1 MRNYAAVTSRGVN
14 KEFLKNVYEHNVNRL
29 QRGEEIDYLLEEKD
43 SLGSNSKILI
53 NGKFEQINDF
63 KQLEQNFEKL
73 EEQRK
78 EIISKRENNG
88 DYLQNHLVEFVVAL
102 SEEQSNFYLDNG
114 EDLSSGIEKFIE
126 NLGQNY
132 GINTLMYSSHFDE
145 GHYEDNEVKRNIH
158 FHIVSYNYDLKNEK
172 AILSNFSKQD
182 FRDLQDL
189 VANSFKEVGFD
200 FDRGISKKLTK
211 KEHLETLEFALQKQK
226 FELEQLQRR
235 RKEEYYL
242 AKSVKNEIKDL
253 RTNFERDSIEFEQL
267 TTLLNVA
274 RMEEKER
281 ADKNKIEFENN
292 QEQRNFISSNL
303 KNVLVKHL
311 KNEQIGI
318 LNKENITKVENKN
331 ELFKDL
337 ILEFEKMKKIDIQ
350 NMDYNNIK
358 NFEKELINNTK
369 TLEKKVET
377 LENKNEK
384 LEEQNKILIQ
394 QQENFVKNFGDF
406 KTKFIEIEQENNKYK
421 DFILQNNLNK
431 NFENFGKIEDKDNNL
446 PFNFSRA

>member
-1 MRNYAAVTSRGVN
+1 MRNYSSVTSRGVN
-14 KEFLKNVYEHNVNRL
+14 KKFLELIYEHNVNRL
-29 QRGEEIDYLLEEKD
+29 KKGETIDYLLKKED

-53 NGKFEQINDF
+53 DGKFEQLNDF
-63 KQLEQNFEKL
+63 NSLNTAFEKL

-78 EIISKRENNG
+78 EIISKRKNNG

-114 EDLSSGIEKFIE
+114 EDLSNGIEKFIE
-126 NLGQNY
+126 NLNENY
-132 GINTLMYSSHFDE
+132 GINTLMYSSHYDE
-145 GHYEDNEVKRNIH
+145 GHYENNEVKRN
-158 FHIVSYNYDLKNEK
+158 FHYHLVAYNYSIKDEK

-189 VANSFKEVGFD
+189 AANSFQEVNLD
-200 FDRGISKKLTK
+200 FSRGISKKITK

-226 FELEQLQRR
+226 IELEQLQRR

-242 AKSVKNEIKDL
+242 AKSVKNDIKDL
-253 RTNFERDSIEFEQL
+253 RSNFERDSIEFEQL

-274 RMEEKER
+274 RVEEKER
-281 ADKNKIEFENN
+281 ADKNKIEFENDK
-292 QEQRNFISSNL
+292 EQRNFISSNL

-311 KNEQIGI
+311 KNEEIGFVK
-318 LNKENITKVENKN
+318 KENITKVENKN

-358 NFEKELINNTK
+358 NFEKELINNTRK
-369 TLEKKVET
+369 LENKVET
-377 LENKNEK
+377 LESKNEK

-406 KTKFIEIEQENNKYK
+406 KTKFIEIEQENNKDK

>member
-1 MRNYAAVTSRGVN
+1 MRNYSSVSSRGVN
-14 KEFLKNVYEHNVNRL
+14 KKFLELIYEHNVNRL
-29 QRGEEIDYLLEEKD
+29 KKGETIDYLLNKED

-53 NGKFEQINDF
+53 NGKFEQLNDF
-63 KQLEQNFEKL
+63 NSLNTAFEKL

-78 EIISKRENNG
+78 EIISKRVNSG

-102 SEEQSNFYLDNG
+102 SEEQSNYYLDNG
-114 EDLSSGIEKFIE
+114 EDLSNGIERFIE
-126 NLGQNY
+126 NLNENY
-132 GINTLMYSSHFDE
+132 GINTLMYSEHFDE
-145 GHYEDNEVKRNIH
+145 GHYEGNEAKKNIH
-158 FHIVSYNYDLKNEK
+158 FHIVAYNYNLKEGK
-172 AILSNFSKQD
+172 SILSSFKKQD

-189 VANSFKEVGFD
+189 AANSFQEVNLD
-200 FDRGISKKLTK
+200 FQRGISKNITK

-226 FELEQLQRR
+226 IELEQLQRR

-242 AKSVKNEIKDL
+242 AKSVKNDIKDL
-253 RTNFERDSIEFEQL
+253 RSNFERDTLEFEQL

-274 RMEEKER
+274 RVEEKER
-281 ADKNKIEFENN
+281 ADKNKVEFENDK
-292 QEQRNFISSNL
+292 EQRNFISSSL

-350 NMDYNNIK
+350 NLDYNNIK
-358 NFEKELINNTK
+358 NFEKELINNTRK
-369 TLEKKVET
+369 LENKVET
-377 LENKNEK
+377 LESKNEK

-431 NFENFGKIEDKDNNL
+431 IFENFGKIEDKDNNL

>member
-1 MRNYAAVTSRGVN
+1 MRNYSSVTSRGVN
-14 KEFLKNVYEHNVNRL
+14 KKFLELIYEHNVNRL
-29 QRGEEIDYLLEEKD
+29 KKGETIDYLLEEKD
-43 SLGSNSKILI
+43 SLGSNSKFFN
-53 NGKFEQINDF
+53 NGKFEQLNS
-63 KQLEQNFEKL
+63 FEEVKSKFENL
-73 EEQRK
+73 EEQRQ
-78 EIISKRENNG
+78 ELISKRKNNG

-114 EDLSSGIEKFIE
+114 EDLSNGIEKFIE
-126 NLGQNY
+126 NLNENY
-132 GINTLMYSSHFDE
+132 GINTLMYSQHFDE
-145 GHYEDNEVKRNIH
+145 GHYENNEVKKNIH
-158 FHIVSYNYDLKNEK
+158 FHLVAYNYSIKDEK

-189 VANSFKEVGFD
+189 AANSFQQVGLD
-200 FDRGISKKLTK
+200 FSRGISKKITK

-226 FELEQLQRR
+226 IELEQLQRR

-242 AKSVKNEIKDL
+242 AKSVKNDIKDL
-253 RTNFERDSIEFEQL
+253 RSNFERDSIEFEQL

-274 RMEEKER
+274 RVEEKER
-281 ADKNKIEFENN
+281 ADKNKIEFENDK
-292 QEQRNFISSNL
+292 EQRNFISSNL

-311 KNEQIGI
+311 KSEEIGFVK
-318 LNKENITKVENKN
+318 KEHITKVENKN

-358 NFEKELINNTK
+358 NFEKELINNTRK
-369 TLEKKVET
+369 LENKVET
-377 LENKNEK
+377 LESKNEK

>member
-1 MRNYAAVTSRGVN
+1 MRNYSSVTSRGVN
-14 KEFLKNVYEHNVNRL
+14 KKFLELIYEHNVNRL
-29 QRGEEIDYLLEEKD
+29 QKGEAIDYLLEEKD

-53 NGKFEQINDF
+53 DGKFEQLNDF
-63 KQLEQNFEKL
+63 NSLNTAFEKL

-78 EIISKRENNG
+78 EIISKRKNNG

-114 EDLSSGIEKFIE
+114 EDLSNGIEKFIE
-126 NLGQNY
+126 NLNENY

-145 GHYEDNEVKRNIH
+145 GHYEGNEAKKNIH
-158 FHIVSYNYDLKNEK
+158 FHIVAYNFSIKDEK

-189 VANSFKEVGFD
+189 AANSFQEVNLD
-200 FDRGISKKLTK
+200 FERGISKKITN
-211 KEHLETLEFALQKQK
+211 KEHLKTLEFALQKQK
-226 FELEQLQRR
+226 IELEQLQKR

-242 AKSVKNEIKDL
+242 AKSVKNDIKDL
-253 RTNFERDSIEFEQL
+253 RQNFERDSFEFEQL
-267 TTLLNVA
+267 TNLLNVA
-274 RMEEKER
+274 RQEEKER
-281 ADKNKIEFENN
+281 ADKNKIEFENDK
-292 QEQRNFISSNL
+292 EQRGFISSNL
-303 KNVLVKHL
+303 KSVLQKHL
-311 KNEQIGI
+311 KKEEFGI
-318 LNKENITKVENKN
+318 LKKETITKVENIN

-337 ILEFEKMKKIDIQ
+337 ISEFEKMKKIDIQ

-358 NFEKELINNTK
+358 NFEKELMNDKTK
-369 TLEKKVET
+369 LVKVIETLDNDNRKLEKE
-377 LENKNEK
+377 
-384 LEEQNKILIQ
+384 NKILKE

-431 NFENFGKIEDKDNNL
+431 NFENFNQKQEDNNFL
-446 PFNFSRA
+446 FNFRN

>member
-1 MRNYAAVTSRGVN
+1 MRNYSSVTSRGVN
-14 KEFLKNVYEHNVNRL
+14 KKFLELIYEHNVNRL
-29 QRGEEIDYLLEEKD
+29 KKGETIDYLLKKED

-53 NGKFEQINDF
+53 DGKFEQLNDF
-63 KQLEQNFEKL
+63 NSLNTAFEKL

-78 EIISKRENNG
+78 EIISKRKNNG

-114 EDLSSGIEKFIE
+114 EDLSNGIEKFIE
-126 NLGQNY
+126 NLNENY
-132 GINTLMYSSHFDE
+132 GINTLMYSSHYDE
-145 GHYEDNEVKRNIH
+145 GHYENNEVKRN
-158 FHIVSYNYDLKNEK
+158 FHYHLVAYNYSIKDEK

-189 VANSFKEVGFD
+189 AANSFQEVNLD
-200 FDRGISKKLTK
+200 FSRGISKKITK

-226 FELEQLQRR
+226 IELEQLQKR

-242 AKSVKNEIKDL
+242 AKSVKNDIKDL
-253 RTNFERDSIEFEQL
+253 RSNFERDSIEFEQL

-274 RMEEKER
+274 RLEEKER
-281 ADKNKIEFENN
+281 ADKNKIEFENDK
-292 QEQRNFISSNL
+292 EQRNFISSNL
-303 KNVLVKHL
+303 KNVLQKHL
-311 KNEQIGI
+311 KNEEIGFVK
-318 LNKENITKVENKN
+318 KENITKVENKN

-358 NFEKELINNTK
+358 NFEKELINNTRK
-369 TLEKKVET
+369 LENKVET
-377 LENKNEK
+377 LESKNEK

>member
-1 MRNYAAVTSRGVN
+1 MRNYVSVTSRGVN
-14 KEFLKNVYEHNVNRL
+14 KEFLENVYKHNVDRL
-29 QRGEEIDYLLEEKD
+29 QKGEEIDYLLKKED
-43 SLGSNSKILI
+43 SLGSNSKILN
-53 NGKFEQINDF
+53 NGKFEQLNDF
-63 KQLEQNFEKL
+63 NSLNTAFEKL

-78 EIISKRENNG
+78 EIINKRQNNG

-102 SEEQSNFYLDNG
+102 SEEQSNFYLDNDV
-114 EDLSSGIEKFIE
+114 DLSSGIEKFIE
-126 NLGQNY
+126 NLNENY

-145 GHYEDNEVKRNIH
+145 GHYENNEVKKNIH
-158 FHIVSYNYDLKNEK
+158 FHLVAYNYSIKDEK
-172 AILSNFSKQD
+172 AILSNFTKQD

-189 VANSFKEVGFD
+189 AANSFQEVNLD
-200 FDRGISKKLTK
+200 FKRGISKKITG

-226 FELEQLQRR
+226 IELEQLQRR

-274 RMEEKER
+274 RAEEKER

-303 KNVLVKHL
+303 KNILVKHL

-350 NMDYNNIK
+350 NLDYNNIK
-358 NFEKELINNTK
+358 NFEKELINNTR

-384 LEEQNKILIQ
+384 LEDENKILKQ
-394 QQENFVKNFGDF
+394 QQENFIKNFKDF
-406 KTKFIEIEQENNKYK
+406 KVKFEEIEQENHKYK
-421 DFILQNNLNK
+421 DFILQSNLHK